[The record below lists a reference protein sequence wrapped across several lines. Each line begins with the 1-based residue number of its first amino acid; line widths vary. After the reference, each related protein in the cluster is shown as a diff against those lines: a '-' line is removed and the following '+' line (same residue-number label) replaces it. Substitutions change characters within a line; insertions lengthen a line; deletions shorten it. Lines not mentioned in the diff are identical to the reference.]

1 LRGEDAGRQVRG
13 YFGKILRPLLALS
26 SSPRYKR
33 PIMLK
38 TGAQII
44 ERVSRGSAAVR
55 ERSRGFSSLLLL
67 GLTRGCRVR

>member
-1 LRGEDAGRQVRG
+1 MRGSSA
-13 YFGKILRPLLALS
+13 KISRRLALS
-26 SSPRYKR
+26 HPNRYKR

-38 TGAQII
+38 TSAHII
-44 ERVSRGSAAVR
+44 ERISRGGIAVA